1 MKHNAGFTLIE
12 ILIAMAIFLI
22 GSSSIWGIVSVSLT
36 MHRDSIDEQKIAIMA
51 DSIISELRGVNI
63 VAGKQLPQLKNM
75 TPLQYSNYT
84 YDIQCKE
91 LDHDTVWVDLTIYTK
106 KYGTKQNYPFHTIIR
121 YHAPKIVNC
130 KTTK

>member
-12 ILIAMAIFLI
+12 ILVAMAIFLI
-22 GSSSIWGIVSVSLT
+22 GSSSIWGVVSTSVA

-51 DSIISELRGVNI
+51 DSIIAELRSVDI
-63 VAGKQLPQLKNM
+63 VVGQPLPQLKDK

-84 YDIQCKE
+84 YDIQCQE
-91 LDHDTVWVDLTIYTK
+91 LDNDTVWVDLTIYTK
-106 KYGTKQNYPFHTIIR
+106 KYGKKQAYPFHTIIR

-130 KTTK
+130 NTTK

>member
-51 DSIISELRGVNI
+51 DSIISELRGVDI
-63 VAGKQLPQLKNM
+63 VAGQPLPQLKNI

-91 LDHDTVWVDLTIYTK
+91 LDNDTVWIDLTIYTK
-106 KYGTKQNYPFHTIIR
+106 KYGTRQSYPFHTIIR

-130 KTTK
+130 KTAN

>member
-51 DSIISELRGVNI
+51 DSIISELRSVDI
-63 VAGKQLPQLKNM
+63 VIGRPLP
-75 TPLQYSNYT
+75 
-84 YDIQCKE
+84 
-91 LDHDTVWVDLTIYTK
+91 
-106 KYGTKQNYPFHTIIR
+106 
-121 YHAPKIVNC
+121 
-130 KTTK
+130 